1 MRAYSKNALESWGQ
15 EQCGLHNVDF
25 TYALAT
31 ETDFQIVE
39 HVLQI

>member
-1 MRAYSKNALESWGQ
+1 MWAQSKRALESWGQ
-15 EQCGLHNVDF
+15 EQHGLQNVHF